1 MQDEEQLGNKQSGGK
16 RGYSEKDNSRAK
28 TYHESLL
35 PCYQEK
41 SKHHLSL
48 QTCHLQSTE
57 SNLVL

>member
-1 MQDEEQLGNKQSGGK
+1 MQDEEQLGNKQTGGK

-35 PCYQEK
+35 LCYQEK

-48 QTCHLQSTE
+48 
-57 SNLVL
+57 